1 MLVTSDPLLWETLL
15 RRPLAERRGAAPR
28 ELIDFI
34 GRYNQATGKSAV
46 ARAAS
51 PFPDLD
57 SDLAAALAGLPAAVL
72 RHLEPYLLGVFLME
86 GTAASAVSSVV
97 TGPEGELIGAFIAL
111 DAAVFADTTANAW
124 FERRENM
131 PFEAAD
137 GLRLEARIADADRDD
152 RVAALQFVLLH
163 EFGHVLAAV
172 KALAPMWWRA
182 TAGVAPSYP
191 LLDLCWKA
199 APDGRFA
206 PRAGHDFPQRG
217 QLVYYGAPRLSL
229 LDAEAAYAA
238 LRRTGFP
245 TLYAATSVHEDIA
258 DSFAGY
264 VHVRLMGRP
273 LEHRLHRP
281 GAPSAAPGAPL
292 TSYWQGS
299 QGDAR
304 AALFEALLD
313 ASPY

>member
-1 MLVTSDPLLWETLL
+1 MLVTADPLLWEALL
-15 RRPLAERRGAAPR
+15 RRPFAARRGAAPR

-34 GRYNQATGKSAV
+34 GRHHEATGKPVV
-46 ARAAS
+46 ARAATAIEDLET
-51 PFPDLD
+51 DLD
-57 SDLAAALAGLPAAVL
+57 TALAGLPAAVL
-72 RHLEPYLLGVFLME
+72 RHLEPCLLGVFLME
-86 GTAASAVSSVV
+86 GTGASAVSSVV
-97 TGPEGELIGAFIAL
+97 AGPEGELIGAFIAL
-111 DAAVFADTTANAW
+111 DAAVLADVTANAW
-124 FERRENM
+124 FERRENL

-137 GLRLEARIADADRDD
+137 GLRLEARIADAAHDN

-172 KALAPMWWRA
+172 KPLAPMWWRA
-182 TAGVAPSYP
+182 SAGAAAAYP
-191 LLDLCWKA
+191 LLDLCWQA

-206 PRAGHDFPQRG
+206 PRAGHDFALRD

-273 LEHRLHRP
+273 LEHRLHRA
-281 GAPSAAPGAPL
+281 GAPVAAAVAP
-292 TSYWQGS
+292 YWQGS
-299 QGDAR
+299 QGEAR

-313 ASPY
+313 APPY

>member
-15 RRPLAERRGAAPR
+15 RRPLAERRGNAPR

-34 GRYNQATGKSAV
+34 GRHHQATGKTIV
-46 ARAAS
+46 ARAAILDAGLER
-51 PFPDLD
+51 DLD
-57 SDLAAALAGLPAAVL
+57 AALAGLPITVL
-72 RHLEPYLLGVFLME
+72 RHLEPCLLGVFVME
-86 GTAASAVSSVV
+86 GTGASAVSSVV
-97 TGPEGELIGAFIAL
+97 AGPEGELIGAFIVL
-111 DAAVFADTTANAW
+111 DAAVFADVTANSW

-137 GLRLEARIADADRDD
+137 GLRLEARIADAAHDD
-152 RVAALQFVLLH
+152 RVSALQFVLLH
-163 EFGHVLAAV
+163 EFGHVLSAV

-182 TAGVAPSYP
+182 GSAAPSYP

-206 PRAGHDFPQRG
+206 PRAGHDFSLRG
-217 QLVYYGAPRLSL
+217 ELVYYGAPRLSL

-238 LRRTGFP
+238 LGRTGFP

-258 DSFAGY
+258 DSFAAY

-273 LEHRLHRP
+273 LEHRLLRGGRP
-281 GAPSAAPGAPL
+281 AGTGAASATA
-292 TSYWQGS
+292 YWRS
-299 QGDAR
+299 PHGDAR
-304 AALFEALLD
+304 AALFEAMLD
-313 ASPY
+313 APPY